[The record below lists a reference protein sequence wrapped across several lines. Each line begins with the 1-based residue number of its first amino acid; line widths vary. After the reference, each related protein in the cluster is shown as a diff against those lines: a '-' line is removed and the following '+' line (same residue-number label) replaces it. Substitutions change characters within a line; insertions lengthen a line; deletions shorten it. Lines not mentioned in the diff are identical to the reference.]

1 MKFLKKNLALLL
13 AAALCLSLAACGG
26 DNDAVVGDD
35 WRVTGV
41 VCASGTITRNDG
53 DVDVLVTVDDNGAS
67 FYWDDPDHTLF
78 DSVDFPFPIP
88 NAREC
93 FNEISFADLTANGE
107 SDVEISFATDSGM
120 TYLTWLW
127 DPDGYY
133 VFRGD
138 LSTYTI
144 DGADLSE
151 YTGLWQWEGE
161 SLWLCIY
168 DDETWAMFDDQ
179 ENMVQAGSL
188 WLSETGIVL
197 YFYDTGDVVPLDVTV
212 SGDLVNIENDLMF
225 VPADSVP
232 ANNDVDLSEYVGLWK
247 YEDINLWLR
256 IYEDGTWDFFNDQE
270 DVIYSGTLQVD
281 ETGITLYF
289 DGTDDVLQLDCSM
302 SDCLIDCEDGSVL
315 VPADSIQSHG

>member
-1 MKFLKKNLALLL
+1 MNLLKKNLALLL

-41 VCASGTITRNDG
+41 VCAGGTITRGDG

-78 DSVDFPFPIP
+78 DSVDFPFTIP

-168 DDETWAMFDDQ
+168 DDETCAMFDDQ

-225 VPADSVP
+225 VPAGGIQTGNGFRDDGGIDPSEYIG
-232 ANNDVDLSEYVGLWK
+232 LWEYVGSHLQK
-247 YEDINLWLR
+247 IHHFLRKKNLPL
-256 IYEDGTWDFFNDQE
+256 
-270 DVIYSGTLQVD
+270 L
-281 ETGITLYF
+281 
-289 DGTDDVLQLDCSM
+289 
-302 SDCLIDCEDGSVL
+302 
-315 VPADSIQSHG
+315 

>member
-1 MKFLKKNLALLL
+1 MRRRHHPR
-13 AAALCLSLAACGG
+13 G
-26 DNDAVVGDD
+26 
-35 WRVTGV
+35 
-41 VCASGTITRNDG
+41 DG

-78 DSVDFPFPIP
+78 DSVDFPFTIP

-161 SLWLCIY
+161 SLWLC
-168 DDETWAMFDDQ
+168 F
-179 ENMVQAGSL
+179 
-188 WLSETGIVL
+188 
-197 YFYDTGDVVPLDVTV
+197 
-212 SGDLVNIENDLMF
+212 LMMRP
-225 VPADSVP
+225 VRCSTIRRIWSRPARC
-232 ANNDVDLSEYVGLWK
+232 G
-247 YEDINLWLR
+247 
-256 IYEDGTWDFFNDQE
+256 
-270 DVIYSGTLQVD
+270 
-281 ETGITLYF
+281 
-289 DGTDDVLQLDCSM
+289 
-302 SDCLIDCEDGSVL
+302 
-315 VPADSIQSHG
+315 